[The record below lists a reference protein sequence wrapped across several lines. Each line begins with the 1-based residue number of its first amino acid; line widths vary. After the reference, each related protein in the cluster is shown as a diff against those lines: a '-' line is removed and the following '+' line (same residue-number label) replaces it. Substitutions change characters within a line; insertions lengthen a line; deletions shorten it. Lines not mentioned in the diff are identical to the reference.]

1 MAEEI
6 TRDVLDLHVLTE
18 LERLNGVLEAV
29 ITHLGVPEK
38 VIAAAR
44 LKVEMRQLDR
54 EQRLAQQQENFE
66 MAMALGARRARLE
79 RQLAALEQAA

>member
-1 MAEEI
+1 MADEL

-54 EQRLAQQQENFE
+54 EQRLAQQQDNFE
-66 MAMALGARRARLE
+66 MAMALGARRSKLE